1 MENKALR
8 YRNIIR
14 TLPLDEACNLI
25 IELLEES
32 HLEAIKNVNT
42 VLYQNEHDPL
52 TAAQEQEYIRAA
64 SFHMYRTKDIM
75 RELLTDGLLSNLR
88 TMYPGKALERD
99 TSQHIIRLTNYSIDV
114 SDIDEIYDEGEDTIT
129 LNGYIAGEKQV
140 VTLTGSDAR
149 AVIKW
154 LERERQLAQED
165 EEQLRRSSTTEPDY
179 LPYQPRTIEIDEDL
193 PF

>member
-8 YRNIIR
+8 YRKIIH

-32 HLEAIKNVNT
+32 HLETIKSVNA
-42 VLYQNEHDPL
+42 VLYQNKHDPL
-52 TAAQEQEYIRAA
+52 TATQEQEYIRAA

-75 RELLTDGLLSNLR
+75 RELLTDGLLKNLR
-88 TMYPGKALERD
+88 TMYPGKTLESD
-99 TSQHIIRLTNYSIDV
+99 TSRYIIRLTNYSIDV

-149 AVIKW
+149 AVITW
-154 LERERQLAQED
+154 LEHERQLAQED
-165 EEQLRRSSTTEPDY
+165 EEQLRRSLTTKPDY
-179 LPYQPRTIEIDEDL
+179 LSYQPRTIEIDEDL